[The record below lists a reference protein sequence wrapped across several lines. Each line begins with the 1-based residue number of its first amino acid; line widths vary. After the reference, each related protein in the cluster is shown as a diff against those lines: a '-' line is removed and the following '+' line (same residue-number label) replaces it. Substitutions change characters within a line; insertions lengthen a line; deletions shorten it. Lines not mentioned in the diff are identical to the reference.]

1 MPGLAGRTVL
11 VTRTPEAAEPLI
23 RLLQAEGAKTL
34 LLPTIEIADPDSW
47 EACDRAIV
55 NLRLYDGIFFTS
67 KNAVHKF
74 LRRIEAI
81 NPSAFEVLKRRPVYA
96 VGEKTEEALETAG
109 VSVAA
114 TPDVA
119 SAEDLAGLFT
129 RGGGAGRRFLF
140 PKSEIARDILPNA
153 LRSLDAVVD
162 EIVVYRTLP
171 PRQMELDRIRT
182 ALADHSID
190 VATFYSPS
198 AVRNFV
204 QMMGSKCLDSITIA
218 VIGPAT
224 ESAARS
230 LGLNV
235 AIVSEHTTS
244 ESLLAAI
251 KAYFAGERR

>member
-1 MPGLAGRTVL
+1 MADLAGRTVL
-11 VTRTPEAAEPLI
+11 ITRTPDAAEPLV

-34 LLPTIEIADPDSW
+34 LLPAIEITDPVSW

-55 NLRLYDGIFFTS
+55 NLRMYDGIFFTS
-67 KNAVHKF
+67 KNGVERF

-81 NPSAFEVLKRRPVYA
+81 NPSAFEVLKRRPIYA

-109 VSVAA
+109 VSVTA

-119 SAEDLAGLFT
+119 SAEDLAELFL
-129 RGGGAGRRFLF
+129 REEVAGRRFLF
-140 PKSEIARDILPNA
+140 PKSEIARDVLPNA
-153 LRSLDAVVD
+153 LRSMDAVVD

-171 PRQMELDRIRT
+171 PRQLELDRIRI
-182 ALADHSID
+182 ALAEQSID
-190 VATFYSPS
+190 VVTFYSPS

-204 QMMGSKCLDSITIA
+204 QMMGSKCLDTTTIA

-224 ESAARS
+224 QSTARS

-235 AIVSEHTTS
+235 RIISKHATS
-244 ESLLAAI
+244 ESLVAAI
-251 KAYFAGERR
+251 KEYFVSERR